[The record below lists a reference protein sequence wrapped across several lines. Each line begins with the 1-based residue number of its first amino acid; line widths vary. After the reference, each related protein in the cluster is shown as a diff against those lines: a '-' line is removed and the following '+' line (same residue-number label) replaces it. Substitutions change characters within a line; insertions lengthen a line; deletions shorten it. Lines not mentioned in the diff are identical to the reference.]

1 MASKRCFGIF
11 FFLLFLIIIG
21 VTIICIIAKD
31 GIKHQETYP
40 FWQRT
45 IVYQVYPRSF
55 CDHDGDGTG
64 DLQGILSKADYLKEL
79 GVGTVWLSPIFSS
92 PMADFGYDVSNFTAV
107 EPLFGTMDDFD
118 ALRAALHDRGLRLVL
133 DFVPNHSSD
142 EHEWFVKS
150 RRREEPYTDYYIW
163 ADPKGFDE
171 AGHPIPPNNWLSVFR
186 GSAWAWAEERQQFY
200 FHQFLAKQPD
210 LNYRNQRV
218 REEMM
223 QVLRFWLDRGADGF
237 RVDAVKF
244 LFEVE
249 DINQNESIAID
260 PETDDPLD
268 YYHLNHTLT
277 INQPETLE
285 VVREWRDILDQYSDR
300 VMMVE
305 VYDDDIAQVM
315 NYYGND
321 SVPLA
326 DFPFNF
332 LLIDRFHNRSD
343 LSGAAIKDALDLWMD
358 NMPEGKWPNWV
369 LGNHDNGRVGSR
381 FGEDLVDALNMLVLL
396 LPGTPVTYYGEEI
409 GMLNTFI
416 SWEDTQDP
424 QACNHGHEGYES
436 YSRDPERTPM
446 QWDNTTLAG
455 FTTGNSTWLPVNDNY
470 KDLNVKAQEHAE
482 TSHLKIYEELA
493 RLRKEETFTK
503 GRTAYPVISNEVFSL
518 LRYLEGY
525 ESYLLVINTSE
536 EELEV
541 DLHHH
546 ANMELPLTAEVV
558 LRSVTDTAEAT
569 VPGSE
574 IHLSEVKLMAGE
586 GLLLTFTE

>member
-118 ALRAALHDRGLRLVL
+118 ALRAALHDRGEPAAGVGLRAE
-133 DFVPNHSSD
+133 PSSD

-171 AGHPIPPNNWLSVFR
+171 AGQPIPPNNWLSVFR

-268 YYHLNHTLT
+268 YYYLNHTLT

-300 VMMVE
+300 VMIGNE
-305 VYDDDIAQVM
+305 GTIDDDIASGDELLRQRQRF
-315 NYYGND
+315 
-321 SVPLA
+321 PLERLS
-326 DFPFNF
+326 PFNF
-332 LLIDRFHNRSD
+332 LLIDRFHNR
-343 LSGAAIKDALDLWMD
+343 K
-358 NMPEGKWPNWV
+358 
-369 LGNHDNGRVGSR
+369 
-381 FGEDLVDALNMLVLL
+381 
-396 LPGTPVTYYGEEI
+396 
-409 GMLNTFI
+409 
-416 SWEDTQDP
+416 
-424 QACNHGHEGYES
+424 
-436 YSRDPERTPM
+436 
-446 QWDNTTLAG
+446 
-455 FTTGNSTWLPVNDNY
+455 
-470 KDLNVKAQEHAE
+470 
-482 TSHLKIYEELA
+482 
-493 RLRKEETFTK
+493 RL
-503 GRTAYPVISNEVFSL
+503 
-518 LRYLEGY
+518 
-525 ESYLLVINTSE
+525 
-536 EELEV
+536 
-541 DLHHH
+541 
-546 ANMELPLTAEVV
+546 
-558 LRSVTDTAEAT
+558 
-569 VPGSE
+569 
-574 IHLSEVKLMAGE
+574 
-586 GLLLTFTE
+586 

>member
-1 MASKRCFGIF
+1 MPNKKCLICF
-11 FFLLFLIIIG
+11 FFLFFLIIIG
-21 VTIICIIAKD
+21 VTVICLIAKD
-31 GIKHQETYP
+31 GIKHEETYP

-92 PMADFGYDVSNFTAV
+92 PMADFGYDVANFTAI
-107 EPLFGTMDDFD
+107 EPLFGTMEDFD

-150 RRREEPYTDYYIW
+150 RRKEEPYTDYYIW

-171 AGHPIPPNNWLSVFR
+171 EGQPIPPNNWLSVFR
-186 GSAWAWAEERQQFY
+186 GPAWTWAEERQQFY

-223 QVLRFWLDRGADGF
+223 VRGKSISVF
-237 RVDAVKF
+237 EMMAVEF
-244 LFEVE
+244 MSTFF
-249 DINQNESIAID
+249 
-260 PETDDPLD
+260 
-268 YYHLNHTLT
+268 
-277 INQPETLE
+277 
-285 VVREWRDILDQYSDR
+285 
-300 VMMVE
+300 
-305 VYDDDIAQVM
+305 AQ
-315 NYYGND
+315 
-321 SVPLA
+321 
-326 DFPFNF
+326 
-332 LLIDRFHNRSD
+332 
-343 LSGAAIKDALDLWMD
+343 
-358 NMPEGKWPNWV
+358 

-381 FGEDLVDALNMLVLL
+381 FGEDLVDALNMLILL

-424 QACNHGHEGYES
+424 QACNHGLDGYED

-446 QWDNTTLAG
+446 QWDNSTLAG

-470 KDLNVKAQEHAE
+470 KELNVKAQQHAE
-482 TSHLKIYEELA
+482 KSHLKIYEELA

-503 GRTAYPVISNEVFSL
+503 GLTAYPVISNEVFTL

-541 DLHHH
+541 DLHQH
-546 ANMELPLTAEVV
+546 ANMELPPTAEVV
-558 LRSVTDTAEAT
+558 LRSVTDTAEET

-574 IHLSEVKLMAGE
+574 IHLSEVKLVAGE